1 MEKFQQYGITVSFD
15 IPNKDI
21 YKDIEAGLKLINDS
35 IKGKIP
41 DGEIFVYA
49 VSCKENILAC
59 YATSSEVEFAIIEK
73 GVVTQNCSMLQFENI
88 TLEDYETLAYR
99 FENIINRFNKT
110 GKNESLQNLKKAFI
124 EYKGIKAQKISQP
137 VKKRPKRL

>member
-1 MEKFQQYGITVSFD
+1 VEKFQQYGITVSFD